1 MNLYTPRAALFC
13 IRYWNM
19 LLDAVNTSG
28 VTRNDDLITC
38 LKLGPDASEKRV
50 VDMSWSVLKAPF
62 SHNCCCAS
70 RMLVVIGVDP
80 PFAPMMDSLLRDRFI
95 GNHTLLAIFSHRR
108 GMAGRRGS

>member
-62 SHNCCCAS
+62 SHNC
-70 RMLVVIGVDP
+70 
-80 PFAPMMDSLLRDRFI
+80 SL
-95 GNHTLLAIFSHRR
+95 GHFSHRR